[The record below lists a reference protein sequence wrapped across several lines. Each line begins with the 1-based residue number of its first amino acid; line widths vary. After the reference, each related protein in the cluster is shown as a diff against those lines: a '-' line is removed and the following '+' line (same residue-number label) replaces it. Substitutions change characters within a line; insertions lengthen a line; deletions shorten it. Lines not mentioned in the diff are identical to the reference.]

1 VATAKLKC
9 ASALSFLKSK
19 KYKVAAMKFTEVR
32 THALLLATLH
42 AADISSSS
50 SSSSSSK
57 SGLRRHYCC
66 CNHLRLVRQVEASAG
81 ADQHAFRLA
90 LKAPGW

>member
-50 SSSSSSK
+50 SSSK